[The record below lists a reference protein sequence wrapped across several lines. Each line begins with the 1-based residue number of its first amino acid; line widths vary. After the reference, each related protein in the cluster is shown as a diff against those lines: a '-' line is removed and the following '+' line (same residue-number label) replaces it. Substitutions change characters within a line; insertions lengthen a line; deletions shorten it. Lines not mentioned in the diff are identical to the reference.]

1 MFVRTVGF
9 KVCLVVVGLF
19 THGCGDDADGG
30 KDTGRASGKD
40 ASIGDGATPTDDDAG
55 APAGLTRWVG
65 EVEDSDVL
73 LGVVVDEG
81 ARARVFFCG
90 GPSSFASSTRWV
102 LTEVDG
108 DGAFSFEDTGWR
120 VRGEIGANRIRGRL
134 EIGDDAGQDFSAAP
148 IRAGTLAGLYEGQ
161 AECGRVGLI
170 VLQDRPSSPPRGQ
183 GACVG
188 PGHLPEQVSPI
199 LPITLDAG
207 AIAVEIGDAKADV
220 RPAGPAPAP

>member
-9 KVCLVVVGLF
+9 KVCLVVMGLF

-30 KDTGRASGKD
+30 KDSHAPRGKD
-40 ASIGDGATPTDDDAG
+40 ASVADGAAPTDDDAG
-55 APAGLTRWVG
+55 GTAGLTRWVG

-73 LGVVVDEG
+73 LGVVVDGG

-90 GPSSFASSTRWV
+90 GSSSFASSTRWV
-102 LTEVDG
+102 LTDVDS
-108 DGAFSFEDTGWR
+108 DGAFSFEDMGWR
-120 VRGEIGANRIRGRL
+120 VEGEIGDGRIRGRL

-161 AECGRVGLI
+161 SECGRVGLI

-188 PGHLPEQVSPI
+188 AGHLPEQVSPI
-199 LPITLDAG
+199 LPITLEAG
-207 AIAVEIGDAKADV
+207 AIAVEIGDVQADV
-220 RPAGPAPAP
+220 RPAGPAPTP